1 MFTERIMNENPKPR
15 IRHYFLFHNRGY
27 KNIGYKFQKF
37 FTGKKKSSSYISVL
51 ILLSRIRGREIYSRN
66 RIKKFLRRINKKNL
80 WATISVLFF
89 RSIFVGNKY
98 SWLRFYSRNRI
109 QKKLQRKNC
118 ALRFRSHFF
127 VPYSWATN
135 IRVRNSENFYKD
147 NKKKLRATKSI
158 PFFRS
163 IFVAKNLFLLRFLKI
178 FTKIIRKNC
187 GLRSRSHFF
196 VPYSWLRIYSC

>member
-1 MFTERIMNENPKPR
+1 
-15 IRHYFLFHNRGY
+15 
-27 KNIGYKFQKF
+27 
-37 FTGKKKSSSYISVL
+37 VA
-51 ILLSRIRGREIYSRN
+51 
-66 RIKKFLRRINKKNL
+66 KNL
-80 WATISVLFF
+80 FL
-89 RSIFVGNKY
+89 
-98 SWLRFYSRNRI
+98 LRFLKI
-109 QKKLQRKNC
+109 FTKIIRKNC
-118 ALRFRSHFF
+118 GLRSRSHFF

-196 VPYSWLRIYSC
+196 VPYSWATNIRVRNSENFYKDNKKKLRATKSIPFFRSIFVAKNLFLLRFLKIFTKIIRKNCGLRSRSKKFVSKKDKILTRIVLRATERDE